1 MFLTVKE
8 VAKKWG
14 ISDRKVRVLC
24 SEGKIPGAYQKGR
37 GWKIPIDAKKPGD
50 SRYKSAKSI
59 EEIISEEEFIVEY
72 TYNSNAIEGSTLT
85 L

>member
-59 EEIISEEEFIVEY
+59 EDIIKEKSLSSIP
-72 TYNSNAIEGSTLT
+72 EGL
-85 L
+85 